1 MQKKIETKIAND
13 FEMKHISLHI
23 LDCSISV
30 YSKKTTEFE
39 L

>member
-1 MQKKIETKIAND
+1 MQKKIQTKLEND

-30 YSKKTTEFE
+30 YSKNKSEFE
-39 L
+39 